1 LADLVAKL
9 IFPRPEH
16 AASFIQRFI
25 WVAKKSIFNFLLGFG
40 FFFIFGT
47 LYVTIGNKAGLS
59 VGFLDRL
66 HLAFFSPIPRLA
78 GSILGITWFLGSI
91 LQEFRYLIGG
101 NKS

>member
-66 HLAFFSPIPRLA
+66 HLAFFSDSALSR
-78 GSILGITWFLGSI
+78 
-91 LQEFRYLIGG
+91 QYFRHHLVSGFY
-101 NKS
+101 SARVSVSHWRQ